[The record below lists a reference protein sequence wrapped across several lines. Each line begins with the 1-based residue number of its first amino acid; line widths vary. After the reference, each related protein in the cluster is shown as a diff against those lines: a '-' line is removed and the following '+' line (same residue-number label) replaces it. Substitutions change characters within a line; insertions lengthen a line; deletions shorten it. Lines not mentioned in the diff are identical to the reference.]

1 MEAVNV
7 KLLKQ
12 SETDQMTGLANRYRL
27 NAYSEKVLDYC
38 YEHRLPLAM
47 EILDIDFSSSIM
59 TIMDISGATSALLQ
73 LQMS

>member
-27 NAYSEKVLDYC
+27 NDYSDKVLDYC

-47 EILDIDFSSSIM
+47 EILDIDFLSSIM
-59 TIMDISGATSALLQ
+59 TIMDISRAMSAL
-73 LQMS
+73 